1 MVQADVLIQAGHEGR
16 TRGATGASG
25 PIGSELEWTPIVADE
40 ATRILREAGVKVIRE
55 NAFLE
60 GTYDVKMAVF
70 VHFDASSPVCN
81 SGASIG
87 YDDST
92 DRDAAKAWK
101 ELYSKYWP
109 FKWMP
114 DNFTSNLRNYYGF
127 KYTRTADAELV
138 LEFGELT
145 CLEQAEWLKPR
156 LKWLG
161 ALLAHFLSQRIN
173 RGNIADPGPF
183 EVGSEPHS
191 DRSNWSQYYGGLEQ
205 SGYGIPYR
213 GLENPTLRRKLG
225 KVKEPFGEL
234 VEFKDRKFVKGK
246 VAWFGGKKDRLIADD
261 ETTTLTGEV
270 LRFLSEDDYYCAM
283 RWNYQGGM
291 QFWKNRHLLVVNPK
305 NDRAVIVRVIDWG
318 PNIETERIMDLSPRA
333 LESLDAKT
341 DDDLLGA
348 FSNTNPTHKVPG
360 FIA

>member
-16 TRGATGASG
+16 TSGATGADG
-25 PIGSELEWTPIVADE
+25 PLGGEQEWTPIVADE

-55 NAFLE
+55 DAFL
-60 GTYDVKMAVF
+60 GGKYDVKVAVF
-70 VHFDASSPVCN
+70 VHFDASSPSCN

-87 YDDST
+87 YDDRT
-92 DRDAAKAWK
+92 DQDAAKAWK
-101 ELYSKYWP
+101 ELYSQYWP

-127 KYTRTADAELV
+127 KYTRTSDAELV

-173 RGNIADPGPF
+173 KGNIADPGPF
-183 EVGSEPHS
+183 GVGSEPHS
-191 DRSNWSQYYGGLEQ
+191 DPSNWSQFYAGLQQE
-205 SGYGIPYR
+205 GYTIPSR

-225 KVKEPFGEL
+225 KIKEPFGEL
-234 VEFKDRKFVKGK
+234 VEFKGQKFVRGK
-246 VAWFGGKKDRLIADD
+246 VAWFAGKKDQLIADD
-261 ETTTLTGEV
+261 ETATLTGEV
-270 LRFLSEDDYYCAM
+270 LRLLPNDDYYCAM
-283 RWNYQGGM
+283 RWNYQAGM
-291 QFWKNRHLLVVNPK
+291 EFWKNRHLLVVNPK
-305 NDRAVIVRVIDWG
+305 NNQAVVVRIIDWG
-318 PNIETERIMDLSPRA
+318 PNTETERIMDLSPQA

-341 DDDLLGA
+341 DDVLLCA
-348 FSNTNPTHKVPG
+348 FSNTNPTSQVLG
-360 FIA
+360 FIS